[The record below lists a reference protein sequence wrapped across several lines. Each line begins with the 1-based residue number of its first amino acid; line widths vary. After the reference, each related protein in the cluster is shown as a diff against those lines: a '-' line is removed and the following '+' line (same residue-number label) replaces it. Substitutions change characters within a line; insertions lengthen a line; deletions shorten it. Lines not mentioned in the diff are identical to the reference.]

1 VEAHQCHERR
11 DSARSSHRGRHR
23 TSGSV
28 GRDIAQLLQRTQ
40 QRGAVSRPCA
50 QCRHP
55 YHHACALVARHVAE
69 RQAPPL
75 ACGLDGRLP
84 CGDGVSV
91 CLELGRVER
100 PRRTSSLLESKLHRS
115 CAMAASSLAAE
126 ASSLFVD
133 EVYDEALL
141 KYTQARHL
149 PLRRGELS

>member
-91 CLELGRVER
+91 CLELGRVATRGEAASHQF
-100 PRRTSSLLESKLHRS
+100 TSRIEAASKLRDG
-115 CAMAASSLAAE
+115 CI
-126 ASSLFVD
+126 V
-133 EVYDEALL
+133 
-141 KYTQARHL
+141 ARCGGFISV
-149 PLRRGELS
+149 RG